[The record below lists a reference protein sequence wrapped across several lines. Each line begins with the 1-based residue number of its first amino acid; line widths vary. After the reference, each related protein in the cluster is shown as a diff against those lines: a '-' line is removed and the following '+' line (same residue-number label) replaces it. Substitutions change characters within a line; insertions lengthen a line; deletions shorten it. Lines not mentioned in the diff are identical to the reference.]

1 MAVYIRCLVLILGL
15 GAISPLSA
23 ATIWSAQLAGSNEVP
38 PSLGSTASG
47 SILVSLSGNNLT
59 VNETF
64 SGLVAP
70 ANAAHIHCCA
80 PVGTNV
86 GVAILFPGF
95 PSATSGT
102 YNQTF
107 DLTLMSTYQ
116 SAFITAFGGGT
127 VAGAEAAILA
137 ALDAGTA
144 YANIHNATFPG
155 GEIRGQIGPVPEPS
169 SAWLLILGLVTV
181 LLWSQSKVRR
191 LCGMR

>member
-1 MAVYIRCLVLILGL
+1 MTNYIRCLVLIFGL

-23 ATIWSAQLAGSNEVP
+23 ATIWSAQMSGANEVP
-38 PSLGSTASG
+38 PAVPSIASG
-47 SILVSLSGNNLT
+47 FVQVSLSGNNLT

-64 SGLVAP
+64 SNLAAP

-80 PVGTNV
+80 PLGTNV
-86 GVAILFPGF
+86 GVAILFPNF
-95 PSATSGT
+95 PSVISGS

-107 DLTLMSTYQ
+107 DLTLASTYQ
-116 SAFITAFGGGT
+116 AAFITGFGGGT

-144 YANIHNATFPG
+144 YANVHNTMFPG
-155 GEIRGQIGPVPEPS
+155 GEIRGQLAPVPEPS
-169 SAWLLILGLVTV
+169 SAWLLILGLVPV
-181 LLWSQSKVRR
+181 LLWPQSKVRR